1 MGKFTSLTV
10 RGLLV
15 YTRRAHVGP
24 GDVSRRFAR
33 DECGA
38 SGIRAEWLRGFLRQ
52 LPDRGRAYTFC
63 FHVEGAL
70 VRTLIGQDRKRLYE
84 LSGKRLRVRSPD
96 PKEHW
101 RVAWEHY

>member
-1 MGKFTSLTV
+1 
-10 RGLLV
+10 
-15 YTRRAHVGP
+15 
-24 GDVSRRFAR
+24 
-33 DECGA
+33 
-38 SGIRAEWLRGFLRQ
+38 
-52 LPDRGRAYTFC
+52 
-63 FHVEGAL
+63 